1 MAFSN
6 QNDPAFARGALEE
19 RTFMATLEVLEPVGQ
34 VRELAPVQLNAIGPL
49 AGRRLAILDNGKPN
63 FRMLATLIAERIQS
77 DDGAASIAHFAKEN
91 AAVGATPEL
100 LDEIARS
107 ADLVLTGSAD

>member
-1 MAFSN
+1 MTTIEVL
-6 QNDPAFARGALEE
+6 DPAGQIQKRVARACNPVMPLE
-19 RTFMATLEVLEPVGQ
+19 
-34 VRELAPVQLNAIGPL
+34 
-49 AGRRLAILDNGKPN
+49 GRRLAILDNTKPN
-63 FRMLATLIAERIQS
+63 FERLATLVAQKLREDCS
-77 DDGAASIAHFAKEN
+77 LKSISYFRKEN